1 MNPIIL
7 FEMTFGQLMLNLNKL
22 ITLKIDNKI

>member
-22 ITLKIDNKI
+22 ITLKVDNTI